1 MWVPHE
7 VQRAMGAQL
16 GSGVLNPDSGL
27 ASMSSFGKLGEG
39 SGGLKLLCPSQ
50 RDPKTTKEPILMQ
63 THKGLY
69 YELKQVSYY
78 PPSQQVRVRAL
89 SLGLQ
94 GIYCSY
100 SNLGEFPY
108 RSAM

>member
-1 MWVPHE
+1 VSDLM
-7 VQRAMGAQL
+7 
-16 GSGVLNPDSGL
+16 
-27 ASMSSFGKLGEG
+27 EG